1 MGAWIYIIAGVI
13 VFIVG
18 LSALIPMSLSDD
30 WGRANSDEN
39 YGEWRDGK

>member
-1 MGAWIYIIAGVI
+1 MSTWIYIIAGVI

-18 LSALIPMSLSDD
+18 LPTFILMSLSDD

-39 YGEWRDGK
+39 YGEGWNG